1 MNPDSPGNNSLDKP
15 ARIGSR
21 YRWLIVA
28 LAVIM
33 AGALVVVL
41 VSQRRIKGSVP
52 GRAPILSLA
61 LVDENYLVGT
71 NEGVLLTKDFEDW
84 NPLFGDL
91 ATPSHVATL
100 EDETVIRYE
109 KQNRRFIARTFKLP
123 EFETV
128 ADRAPL
134 GTAVAVGKG
143 AVTFVAL
150 SGKQQA
156 RLVAIGI
163 NGTIEELKI
172 TGAAPK
178 EITALQVVPGEEAR
192 IYAGGLSSGLW
203 VAKGFPD
210 EAVWEKLLGT
220 PVRSVITDPGDPEVV
235 LIGTPGGV
243 LLSTSGGRSW
253 RFTEM
258 RLPIEALSTSDG
270 NVYAITADRILY
282 RSDDGDRDWEVLG
295 EAVRRRDT

>member
-1 MNPDSPGNNSLDKP
+1 VNQDSPESNSLEKP
-15 ARIGSR
+15 ARGRSR

-61 LVDENYLVGT
+61 VVEKSYLVAT
-71 NEGVLLTKDFEDW
+71 EKGVQVTKNFDDW
-84 NPLFGDL
+84 NPLFADL
-91 ATPSHVATL
+91 TNRSHVSTL
-100 EDETVIRYE
+100 EEETVIRYE

-128 ADRAPL
+128 PDKAQL

-143 AVTFVAL
+143 AVTFVAIE
-150 SGKQQA
+150 GKRQA

-163 NGTIEELKI
+163 TGAIEELRI
-172 TGAAPK
+172 SGAAPK
-178 EITALQVVPGEEAR
+178 EITALQVVPGDDAR

-203 VAKGFPD
+203 VARGFPE

-220 PVRSVITDPGDPEVV
+220 PVRSVITDPGDPDVV

-243 LLSTSGGRSW
+243 LLSTSAGRSW

-295 EAVRRRDT
+295 QAVRN